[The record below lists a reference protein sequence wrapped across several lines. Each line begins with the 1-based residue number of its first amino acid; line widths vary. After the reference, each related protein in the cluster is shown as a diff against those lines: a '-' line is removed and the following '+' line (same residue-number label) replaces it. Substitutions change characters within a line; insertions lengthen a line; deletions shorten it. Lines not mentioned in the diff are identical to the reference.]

1 MSPRGPLG
9 GPPVPTRR
17 YRTDGL
23 LFRDRSAAPET
34 GARLAN
40 VGLAAACEQGQMRKK
55 VPPLRA
61 SRPVTSRRVESHRL
75 FVLRETDWMAQQ
87 WRRMVKKET
96 REIRVIGKQK
106 QGESCLSCTNCFI
119 HV

>member
-17 YRTDGL
+17 CRTDGL

-40 VGLAAACEQGQMRKK
+40 VGLAAACEQGQMR
-55 VPPLRA
+55 RC
-61 SRPVTSRRVESHRL
+61 R
-75 FVLRETDWMAQQ
+75 
-87 WRRMVKKET
+87 
-96 REIRVIGKQK
+96 
-106 QGESCLSCTNCFI
+106 
-119 HV
+119 